1 MDENEVI
8 REIEVQIT
16 SELELFLLQFPL
28 KPVYADPIDIQF
40 ARYKPV
46 NKKLELD
53 AKYPP
58 NAFSASE
65 FDLDD
70 KMPVLQNFSS
80 SVIAQGTCLAAG
92 VINNDVMYLTPII
105 NVLQMRPSFRNLHS
119 KGEKF
124 EAMEDEQNADGQE
137 APEGEEDGLQQVQ
150 LKRKESERAISAR
163 VHSFTYLQT
172 QEAAESFKNLKVHEI
187 GSSESEDIFTGKFS
201 TS

>member
-16 SELELFLLQFPL
+16 SELELYLLQFPL
-28 KPVYADPIDIQF
+28 KPVYADPLDIKF
-40 ARYKPV
+40 ARYKQL

-70 KMPVLQNFSS
+70 KVPVLQNFSS

-92 VINNDVMYLTPII
+92 VINNDVMYLTPIK
-105 NVLQMRPSFRNLHS
+105 NVLQMRPSFRNFQS

-124 EAMEDEQNADGQE
+124 EAIDDDLNTDGQGGGD
-137 APEGEEDGLQQVQ
+137 AEEDGLQQVQ

-163 VHSFTYLQT
+163 VQSYTYLQK
-172 QEAAESFKNLKVHEI
+172 QEAAESFKTLKVHDI
-187 GSSESEDIFTGKFS
+187 GTIFPS
-201 TS
+201 PI